1 MSEKM
6 LLSSALVVADGD
18 GHQCRLAQTAASIVV
33 IGIRQE
39 PQQQACE
46 NKDSS
51 QQQRF
56 NH

>member
-6 LLSSALVVADGD
+6 SLSSALVVADGD
-18 GHQCRLAQTAASIVV
+18 GHQCRLAQTASSIVV

-46 NKDSS
+46 NQDGS